1 MDLAIKWVLLTIKN
15 MVWMRVLWG
24 KVPQEY
30 IQGRR
35 GGQEVEIVKK
45 KKNITSSNF
54 VTGLT

>member
-45 KKNITSSNF
+45 KKI
-54 VTGLT
+54 